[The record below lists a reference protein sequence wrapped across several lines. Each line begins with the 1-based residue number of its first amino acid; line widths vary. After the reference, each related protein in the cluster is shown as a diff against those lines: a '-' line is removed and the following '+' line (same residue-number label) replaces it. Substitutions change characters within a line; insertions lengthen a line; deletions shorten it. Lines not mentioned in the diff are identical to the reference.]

1 MRRLYAGVGC
11 LLVLLCC
18 AAPTQAATTLVS
30 ERLQQPLTAK
40 LREVDFE
47 SAMNF
52 LAEAAG
58 ITIVLSPKAKEVAQ
72 PISVHLVE
80 IPLQRA
86 LDYLVKGQNLVYRVE
101 DTAIFVST
109 LDEMEAEP
117 LETRIFPLKRGMG
130 LFADFEPIQDTRDS
144 VALQS
149 VGLRKLRTIKDV
161 LEQTIPQVE
170 SSSFLLD
177 ERTGALIVT
186 HVPFYLGKT
195 EELLLAL
202 DVLPLEVRIEAR
214 FVELTVT
221 NTDEWSLD
229 AQLTGNAA
237 LITGVDRDGTTK
249 SPAIQLSSV
258 GTDLRRGTKIDFT
271 DFSRSGEALNLTL
284 QGVLTG
290 TQYSSVLHAL
300 SETKK
305 AKTLSSPQV
314 TTLNN
319 QTATI
324 KVVTEFVYASRYE
337 ASVKREDLN
346 GDGKFD
352 ATVNGVRETR
362 FVNVPQDFVT
372 KDLGIL
378 LNVTPSI
385 GHDLRTVTL
394 ALKPE
399 VSEKKTD
406 DTFAG
411 EIKLPRFT
419 SRYLTS
425 SVVIEDGETVVLGGL
440 MKDTTTNVLT
450 KVPLLSS
457 IPVIGKAFQKR
468 SSAVERSNL
477 VIFVTAHVVKPS
489 PQLAQSSPDR

>member
-1 MRRLYAGVGC
+1 MI
-11 LLVLLCC
+11 CC
-18 AAPTQAATTLVS
+18 SAAIAPAWAAATALPL
-30 ERLQQPLTAK
+30 ERLREPVTAK
-40 LREVDFE
+40 LRDVDFE

-52 LAEAAG
+52 LAEASG
-58 ITIVLSPKAKEVAQ
+58 INIVLSPKAKEVAQ
-72 PISVHLVE
+72 PVSVHLVD

-86 LDYLVKGQNLVYRVE
+86 LDYLVKGQNLVYRF
-101 DTAIFVST
+101 DDAAIFVAT

-117 LETRIFPLKRGMG
+117 LETRIFPLTRGSG
-130 LFADFEPIQDTRDS
+130 LFADFEPIQGTRES

-149 VGLRKLRTIKDV
+149 VGLRKLRTVKDV
-161 LEQTIPQVE
+161 LEQIIPQVE

-186 HVPFYLGKT
+186 HVPYYLQKT
-195 EELLLAL
+195 EELLRAL
-202 DVLPLEVRIEAR
+202 DILPLEVRIEAR

-221 NTDEWSLD
+221 DTDEWSLD
-229 AQLTGNAA
+229 AQLTGNVP
-237 LITGVDRDGTTK
+237 LTKSKDRDGSTK
-249 SPAIQLSSV
+249 SPGIQFSSV
-258 GTDLRRGTKIDFT
+258 GSDLRRGTKIDFS
-271 DFSRSGEALNLTL
+271 DFSRQTSGDALNLTL
-284 QGVLTG
+284 QGVLSS

-300 SETKK
+300 TETKK
-305 AKTLSSPQV
+305 AKTLSAPQV

-378 LNVTPSI
+378 LNVTPSV
-385 GHDLRTVTL
+385 GSDLRTVTL

-440 MKDTTTNVLT
+440 MKDTTTDVVT
-450 KVPLLSS
+450 KVPFFSS
-457 IPVIGKAFQKR
+457 LPIVGKAFQKR
-468 SSAVERSNL
+468 SNGTERSNL
-477 VIFVTAHVVKPS
+477 VIFVTAHVMQS
-489 PQLAQSSPDR
+489 QPQLAQSPNP